1 MVHVSTGRE
10 RQKRP
15 NAWQRQSG
23 SWPRRADDPWTPD
36 RVRALR
42 AHARL
47 TQADLATI
55 MRVHPMS
62 VWCWEHGKRDPNV
75 FSCRLLDMVAKRQKF
90 ALATIT
96 GNG

>member
-36 RVRALR
+36 RALR

-47 TQADLATI
+47 TQA
-55 MRVHPMS
+55 